1 MKGLKGQ
8 GQPCSEPLKFVLK
21 ILRILKKWDWAQGMV
36 HQNKNNS
43 LLFFCFCSGKTG
55 KGNFI
60 FGRKKIKSTKEIN
73 LLLFFVLLFYKKHQE
88 ILSSALLTS

>member
-43 LLFFCFCSGKTG
+43 PLFFA
-55 KGNFI
+55 
-60 FGRKKIKSTKEIN
+60 
-73 LLLFFVLLFYKKHQE
+73 FVLEKQEKETLFLAEKNKKHQRNKS
-88 ILSSALLTS
+88 LALFCVIVL

>member
-43 LLFFCFCSGKTG
+43 LLFFA
-55 KGNFI
+55 
-60 FGRKKIKSTKEIN
+60 
-73 LLLFFVLLFYKKHQE
+73 FVLEKQEKETLFLAEKNKKHQRNKS
-88 ILSSALLTS
+88 LALFCVIVL

>member
-8 GQPCSEPLKFVLK
+8 GQACSEPLKFVLK

-43 LLFFCFCSGKTG
+43 FLFSALVLEKQEKETLFLAE
-55 KGNFI
+55 
-60 FGRKKIKSTKEIN
+60 KKIKAP
-73 LLLFFVLLFYKKHQE
+73 KK
-88 ILSSALLTS
+88 

>member
-43 LLFFCFCSGKTG
+43 LLFFAFVLEKQEKETL
-55 KGNFI
+55 FLAE
-60 FGRKKIKSTKEIN
+60 KKIKSTKEIIP
-73 LLLFFVLLFYKKHQE
+73 LLFFVLLFYKKHQE